1 MGRLVHPRHLSVLH
15 VRTGAAH
22 LIQPEQD
29 PALNLLGIP
38 AARALHQDPERQRS
52 VEPSPDV
59 FEHSTT
65 RPTRP
70 VLRSTKYRVREKTF
84 TRRGFKDP
92 FFIRDGPHLFHQPPI
107 GHARG
112 QPVSSR
118 SFRPQEDPPPLRVLP
133 PGRKPRPGP
142 TSLEPG
148 RRHLP
153 PSTPGADAAERFT
166 EEASELRK
174 LQQTNSR
181 FVELL
186 SSTQVYQIMGSSTRV
201 GREGGREHEDGRWT
215 PTDEATKEFSR
226 QPRAAS
232 MISLEADLGFVFFFT
247 PGGRAI

>member
-118 SFRPQEDPPPLRVLP
+118 SFRPQEDPPPSASSHPVANLVRDPPRWNRVGATFRLQHRELTP
-133 PGRKPRPGP
+133 RSASPRKPRSCG
-142 TSLEPG
+142 SCS
-148 RRHLP
+148 RRI
-153 PSTPGADAAERFT
+153 R
-166 EEASELRK
+166 ASW
-174 LQQTNSR
+174 SC
-181 FVELL
+181 
-186 SSTQVYQIMGSSTRV
+186 
-201 GREGGREHEDGRWT
+201 
-215 PTDEATKEFSR
+215 
-226 QPRAAS
+226 
-232 MISLEADLGFVFFFT
+232 
-247 PGGRAI
+247 